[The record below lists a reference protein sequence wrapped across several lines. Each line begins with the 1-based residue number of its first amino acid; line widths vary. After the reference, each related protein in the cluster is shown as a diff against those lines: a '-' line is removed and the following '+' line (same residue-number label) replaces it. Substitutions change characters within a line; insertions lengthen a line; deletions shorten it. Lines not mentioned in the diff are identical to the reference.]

1 MVLAL
6 GLSVS
11 LLLSGQAQ
19 STNLYPKDIAVILLN
34 EGDVERETSLAVGF
48 KKVEETAPSL
58 LGPPVVPL
66 ADVPVAETTN
76 PRLLPTPKQWE
87 VPPFPTLEPAL
98 PKDLPPEILA
108 QIQAS
113 AAPEGP
119 RAPVFG
125 DVIPYSYEVKAE
137 LRPRA
142 QRPSDLLR
150 QKGGDAP
157 VPFSL
162 RRYSTDEL
170 GFVQVSLYGGTTSI
184 NAEQIYQTL
193 RAAALRRE
201 DIQGVGREGFLT
213 RIPAPEPEVAVAEE
227 KPAPE
232 PPAPQEPARPSL
244 GGFDEIAPTGTARP
258 DYVDRGMAESGS
270 APSFRDVPTR
280 LSDTSRPAP
289 LPAAQVDETASAE
302 DELALEPEEEEA
314 LPAGAGGSPL
324 ARSDIPGPSML
335 VLVAY
340 FPDRAAVL
348 EVAVDERIC
357 DVEKL
362 FNLARQAQTRLGEVW
377 TEQTQR

>member
-232 PPAPQEPARPSL
+232 PPAQAPPRPSL
-244 GGFDEIAPTGTARP
+244 GGFDAIEPTGTARP

-280 LSDTSRPAP
+280 LSEPSQTAP
-289 LPAAQVDETASAE
+289 PGAAPVKTASAE
-302 DELALEPEEEEA
+302 DELALGPEEEEEA
-314 LPAGAGGSPL
+314 LPTGAGASPL